1 MNKYRDIFEKRYEAL
16 SQISETCTDMKAK
29 AMMEAHD
36 DMETALIAAASVYS
50 TDNPPVEIVLAIFE
64 QMSKAKLSQTPDSL
78 KKRSPE

>member
-1 MNKYRDIFEKRYEAL
+1 MNKQRDIFEKQLKAL
-16 SQISETCTDMKAK
+16 RQVNETCTDMKAE

-64 QMSKAKLSQTPDSL
+64 QMSKAKLSQRC
-78 KKRSPE
+78 KNE